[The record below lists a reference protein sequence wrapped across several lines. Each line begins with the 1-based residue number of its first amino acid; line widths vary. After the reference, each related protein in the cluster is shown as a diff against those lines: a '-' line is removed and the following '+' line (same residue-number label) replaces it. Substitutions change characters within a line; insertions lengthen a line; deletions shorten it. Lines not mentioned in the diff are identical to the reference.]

1 MSLHIDLK
9 ESIEAHYPDQ
19 LDGEIQLKQDAL
31 LVMFDSGL
39 ALELRYLNPHEYS
52 IQWAW
57 GDAELRIDTAPL
69 HKELSTFP
77 NHLHN
82 ADGHLLPDLLTVPG
96 RAPWDNVKQ
105 LIDALLLDPLL
116 ESARLNVT

>member
-1 MSLHIDLK
+1 MSLHLELK
-9 ESIEAHYPDQ
+9 TRIEAQYANQ

-31 LVMFDSGL
+31 LALFDSGL
-39 ALELRYLNPHEYS
+39 ALELRYLNANEYS

-77 NHLHN
+77 NHFHDADAKLH
-82 ADGHLLPDLLTVPG
+82 PDTLTVPG
-96 RAPWDNVKQ
+96 KEPWDNVRHV
-105 LIDALLLDPLL
+105 IDRLLQDPLL
-116 ESARLNVT
+116 ETS